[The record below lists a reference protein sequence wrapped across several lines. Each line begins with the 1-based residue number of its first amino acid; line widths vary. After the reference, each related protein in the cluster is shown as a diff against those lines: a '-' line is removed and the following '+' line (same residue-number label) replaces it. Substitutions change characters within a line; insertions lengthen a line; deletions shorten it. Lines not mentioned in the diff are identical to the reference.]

1 MGNQWA
7 TFLLLITCV
16 SQFFCGKASVTSAS
30 RMLFAFSRDRA
41 VPGHRLWRRVAGD
54 RVPVYAV
61 AAIVLLAWA
70 LMLPTLSNAII
81 GYAVGTSIA
90 VIGLY
95 IAFVL
100 PIILRWRAGE
110 SFERGAW
117 HLGRHYRWIDPIA
130 IAWIALICILFL
142 MPLFPDG
149 FPWTEGPL
157 NWNDVNYAPLTVGGA
172 LLLFGGW
179 YVLSAR
185 RWFKGP
191 VRMADEEIQA
201 REREFGEVATGPARA
216 R

>member
-1 MGNQWA
+1 M
-7 TFLLLITCV
+7 
-16 SQFFCGKASVTSAS
+16 
-30 RMLFAFSRDRA
+30 MFAFSRDRA
-41 VPGHRLWRRVAGD
+41 IPGHQLWRKVAGD
-54 RVPVYAV
+54 RVPIFAV
-61 AAIVLLAWA
+61 MAIAILAWA
-70 LMLPTLSNAII
+70 LMLPTLSNAIV

-130 IAWIALICILFL
+130 IAWIALICVLFL

-149 FPWTEGPL
+149 FPWTEGAL

-172 LLLFGGW
+172 LLFFGGW
-179 YVLSAR
+179 YLISAR
-185 RWFKGP
+185 KWFKGP
-191 VRMADEEIQA
+191 VRMTDEELLA
-201 REREFGEVATGPARA
+201 REREFGEAAPGMAPASR
-216 R
+216 